1 MAIDLFDTRTM
12 LPMLS
17 EEKSANSFLKNR
29 FFSDERRFETKKVDI
44 DIYVGK
50 RRIAPFVH
58 PKIGGK
64 TVERDGYRTDS
75 FEPPEVSPDMVTTA
89 EDMLKR
95 APGETIYGAGSPD
108 ERAAA
113 QIGRDLAELD
123 DMITRREEAMC
134 SEALFQGQVTVKGEG
149 YDSVIAYWPTNPA
162 EQPYLALGAG
172 DRWNESTSDIQKNL
186 RDAEL
191 EILQKSGVQ
200 AQDVI
205 LGRDALDAF
214 LNNATLAKNLDNR
227 RIDTGQ
233 IDPQRLENGVRYWGY
248 LKDSGLDIWS
258 YDDWYIDPETGLEVP
273 MVPTKSALI
282 GSPRARTT
290 MAYGCVVDVE
300 KGSFALPRVPV
311 SWTQRKNPAGRIVQ
325 LKGKP
330 LPIVHQI
337 HGFKVLEVLA

>member
-12 LPMLS
+12 LPMLDES
-17 EEKSANSFLKNR
+17 KPAHSFLKNR
-29 FFSDERRFETKKVDI
+29 YFSDERRFETKKVDI

-50 RRIAPFVH
+50 RRLAPFVH

-75 FEPPEVSPDMVTTA
+75 FEPPEVAPDMVTTA

-95 APGETIYGAGSPD
+95 AAGETIYGAGSPD

-123 DMITRREEAMC
+123 DMITRREEAMA

-149 YDSVIAYWPTNPA
+149 YDEVVTYWPA
-162 EQPYLALGAG
+162 SAGDKPYLDLGAG
-172 DRWNESTSDIQKNL
+172 SYWNESGGDPQQNF
-186 RDAEL
+186 RDSTRR
-191 EILQKSGVQ
+191 IIQKSGVN
-200 AQDVI
+200 AVDA
-205 LGRDALDAF
+205 LMGTDALDAF
-214 LNNATLAKNLDNR
+214 LSNSTLKANLDNR
-227 RIDTGQ
+227 RIDTGA
-233 IDPQRLENGVRYWGY
+233 IDPQMLPNGVKYWGY
-248 LKDSGLDIWS
+248 DKTSGLDIWT
-258 YDDWYIDPETGLEVP
+258 YEEWYVDPETGLELP
-273 MVPTKSALI
+273 MVPEKSVLV
-282 GSPRARTT
+282 GSPNVRTT
-290 MAYGCVVDVE
+290 MAYGCVVDVD

-337 HGFKVLEVLA
+337 YGFEVLEVLA